1 MMDGKAILDQKLIL
15 NNMNKILF
23 VIMLGLTFCH
33 SNRQESLS
41 SNSLFLTDSLSAHF
55 DVSYKDVVGDED
67 FSFEVLHLSDSLEIR
82 YLSTGY
88 NAEYEG
94 GGWGFMIAIPKDT
107 TVSKICNTKRFSEKQ
122 WKLRSEFVIEIKNK
136 MVEKALSD
144 EVEKYFDV
152 FFYYTRQEYL
162 YVNGGAVTDDGR
174 EVPDYSFRDNT
185 PIEEYQLKDGQ
196 WKLTNYIS
204 DRGTSADH
212 SFGREKASRILKERF
227 GQMAEEMERKK

>member
-1 MMDGKAILDQKLIL
+1 
-15 NNMNKILF
+15 MNKILF

-41 SNSLFLTDSLSAHF
+41 LNSMILTDSLSAHF
-55 DVSYKDVVGDED
+55 DVSYEIVTKSKR
-67 FSFEVLHLSDSLEIR
+67 FTPEVLPLSDSLEIR
-82 YLSTGY
+82 YLSKDY
-88 NAEYEG
+88 DAQYEG

-122 WKLRSEFVIEIKNK
+122 WKLYNEFVLEIYNK

-144 EVEKYFDV
+144 EVERYFDV

-204 DRGTSADH
+204 DRGTRADH
-212 SFGREKASRILKERF
+212 FFGMEKAEKILKERF

>member
-1 MMDGKAILDQKLIL
+1 MKKF
-15 NNMNKILF
+15 LF

-67 FSFEVLHLSDSLEIR
+67 FSSEVLHLSDSLEIR
-82 YLSTGY
+82 YLSTDY
-88 NAEYEG
+88 DAQYEG

-122 WKLRSEFVIEIKNK
+122 WKLRSEFVIEIYNK

-144 EVEKYFDV
+144 DVERYFDV

-204 DRGTSADH
+204 DRGTRADH
-212 SFGREKASRILKERF
+212 FFGMEKAEKILKERF

>member
-1 MMDGKAILDQKLIL
+1 
-15 NNMNKILF
+15 MNKILF

-41 SNSLFLTDSLSAHF
+41 SNSMILTDSLSVHF
-55 DVSYKDVVGDED
+55 DVSYKTITKSKR
-67 FSFEVLHLSDSLEIR
+67 FRPEVMHLSDSLEIR
-82 YLSTGY
+82 YLSKGY

-122 WKLRSEFVIEIKNK
+122 WKLRNEFVIEIKNK

-144 EVEKYFDV
+144 DVERYFDV

-204 DRGTSADH
+204 DRGTRADH
-212 SFGREKASRILKERF
+212 RFGREKASRILKERF
-227 GQMAEEMERKK
+227 GQMAEEMERKQNR